1 MKQPSRD
8 GVIRPLMTAFGE
20 ISRLTVTIVASTTR
34 MSMTTPGNLT
44 QKAEIIMHFLPKEWL
59 SRQGCATAIGS
70 LLMLVQE
77 RRKLLGRITHD
88 HF

>member
-1 MKQPSRD
+1 
-8 GVIRPLMTAFGE
+8 
-20 ISRLTVTIVASTTR
+20 

-88 HF
+88 PF